1 MQICEVFALLEEY
14 NNINIE
20 LKMEGN
26 NMKILRK
33 ILMVMIMVAMAL
45 TFSSFAAG
53 DYSITVTVDKKLGE
67 ARGDI
72 SLWKV
77 SDKQVPYDNKSSKLD
92 ELNKLSIE
100 ELNSKYSK
108 YSNPT
113 VLAFNDNQI
122 VFDKLSAGAYYMRDT
137 SGIKRDKDIVPAL
150 INLPDDVENDSKN
163 VTIHAKESSTNVRLV
178 KVDESGNPLK
188 GAKFKLLVRRG
199 SEYVEL
205 KNKSTMKKDDKLE
218 LSPKDEDRSKVKS
231 EENADESKDENS
243 KSEKDEATEEK
254 DDKKSKEEKSEDK
267 ESKDDKS
274 KEEDKS
280 SDEGLYISNESGEI
294 IINDIKKGDYIFREV
309 EAPAGYLIK
318 NVDTK
323 FTISDKSVELRVVN
337 SKTPDKDK
345 GRHDFMKTD
354 EAKKPLGGAM
364 FKVMTKNKDGKFEPV
379 KKDGKDYIVTSAD
392 NGKFA
397 VEDMDYGKYY
407 LVEIKAPAGFILL
420 SEPVEFEIKKQADD
434 KTISIAFITN
444 KKDTTITRRRTPG
457 GDITRGGKIPK
468 TGDIRFFMSMIG
480 GLIMFMIGKWLIAKD
495 DKLIGKNIK

>member
-1 MQICEVFALLEEY
+1 MQICDVFALLEEY

-33 ILMVMIMVAMAL
+33 ILMVMIMVAMVM
-45 TFSSFAAG
+45 TSSSFAAG
-53 DYSITVTVDKKLGE
+53 DYSITVMVDKKLGE

-77 SDKQVPYDNKSSKLD
+77 SDEQVPYDKKSSKLD

-100 ELNSKYSK
+100 ELNSKYS
-108 YSNPT
+108 NPT
-113 VLAFNDNQI
+113 VLAFNDNQV

-205 KNKSTMKKDDKLE
+205 KNKATMKKDDKLE

-243 KSEKDEATEEK
+243 KSEKDEEK
-254 DDKKSKEEKSEDK
+254 SKDEKKEEKSSEI
-267 ESKDDKS
+267 SK
-274 KEEDKS
+274 KEEKS
-280 SDEGLYISNESGEI
+280 DDGLYISNDAGEI

-309 EAPAGYLIK
+309 EAPAGYMIK
-318 NVDTK
+318 NIDTK

-337 SKTPDKDK
+337 SKTSTDK

-392 NGKFA
+392 NGKFS

-420 SEPVEFEIKKQADD
+420 SDPVEFEIKKQADN

-444 KKDTTITRRRTPG
+444 KKDTITRTPG

-480 GLIMFMIGKWLIAKD
+480 GAIMFFIGKWIIAKD

>member
-1 MQICEVFALLEEY
+1 MQICDVFALLEGY
-14 NNINIE
+14 NNVNIE

-33 ILMVMIMVAMAL
+33 ILMVMIMVAMTL
-45 TFSSFAAG
+45 TCSSFAAG

-77 SDKQVPYDNKSSKLD
+77 SDEQVPYDKKSSKLD

-100 ELNSKYSK
+100 ELNSK

-150 INLPDDVENDSKN
+150 INLPDDVESDSKN

-205 KNKSTMKKDDKLE
+205 KNKATMKKDDKLE
-218 LSPKDEDRSKVKS
+218 LSPKDDDRSKVKS
-231 EENADESKDENS
+231 EEKADESKNANS
-243 KSEKDEATEEK
+243 KEVK
-254 DDKKSKEEKSEDK
+254 KEEKSSE
-267 ESKDDKS
+267 ESKN
-274 KEEDKS
+274 EEK

-309 EAPAGYLIK
+309 EAPAGYVIK
-318 NVDTK
+318 NIDTR
-323 FTISDKSVELRVVN
+323 FTITDKSVELRVVN
-337 SKTPDKDK
+337 SKTSTDK

-379 KKDGKDYIVTSAD
+379 KRDGKDYIVTSAD

-407 LVEIKAPAGFILL
+407 LVEIKAPEGFILL

-444 KKDTTITRRRTPG
+444 KSDTITRRKTPGDDITRRRTPG
-457 GDITRGGKIPK
+457 GYITRRIPK

-480 GLIMFMIGKWLIAKD
+480 GAIMFFIGKWIIAKD
-495 DKLIGKNIK
+495 DKLIGKKY

>member
-1 MQICEVFALLEEY
+1 MQICDVFALLEEY

-26 NMKILRK
+26 NMKILKK
-33 ILMVMIMVAMAL
+33 ILMVMVMVAMAL
-45 TFSSFAAG
+45 TCSSFAAG

-77 SDKQVPYDNKSSKLD
+77 SGKQVPYDNKSSKLD

-100 ELNSKYSK
+100 ELNSKYSDK
-108 YSNPT
+108 R
-113 VLAFNDNQI
+113 VMEFKDNQI
-122 VFDKLSAGAYYMRDT
+122 VFDRLNSGAYYMRDT

-205 KNKSTMKKDDKLE
+205 KNKATMKKDDKLE
-218 LSPKDEDRSKVKS
+218 LSPKNDDRSKVQS
-231 EENADESKDENS
+231 EENADESKDE
-243 KSEKDEATEEK
+243 KSKDEKKDEK
-254 DDKKSKEEKSEDK
+254 SSEVSNKEEK
-267 ESKDDKS
+267 
-274 KEEDKS
+274 

-309 EAPAGYLIK
+309 EAPAGYVIK

-407 LVEIKAPAGFILL
+407 LVEIKAPQGFILL

-444 KKDTTITRRRTPG
+444 KSDSITRRRTTPG

-480 GLIMFMIGKWLIAKD
+480 GAIMFFIGKWIIAKD

>member
-1 MQICEVFALLEEY
+1 MQICDVFALLEEY

-26 NMKILRK
+26 NMKILKK
-33 ILMVMIMVAMAL
+33 ILMVMVMVAMAL
-45 TFSSFAAG
+45 TSSSFAAG

-77 SDKQVPYDNKSSKLD
+77 SGKQVPYDNKSSKLD

-100 ELNSKYSK
+100 ELNSKYS
-108 YSNPT
+108 NPT
-113 VLAFNDNQI
+113 VLEFNDNQI

-137 SGIKRDKDIVPAL
+137 SGIKRDKDIVPVL

-205 KNKSTMKKDDKLE
+205 KNKATMKKDDKLE
-218 LSPKDEDRSKVKS
+218 LSPEDDERSKLKS

-243 KSEKDEATEEK
+243 KSGK
-254 DDKKSKEEKSEDK
+254 KEEKSKDEK
-267 ESKDDKS
+267 KEEKSSVESKN
-274 KEEDKS
+274 EEK
-280 SDEGLYISNESGEI
+280 SDEGLYISNQSGEI

-309 EAPAGYLIK
+309 EAPAGYVIK
-318 NVDTK
+318 NIDTR
-323 FTISDKSVELRVVN
+323 FTITDKSVELRVVN
-337 SKTPDKDK
+337 SKTSNDK

-407 LVEIKAPAGFILL
+407 LVEIKAPTGFILL

-444 KKDTTITRRRTPG
+444 KSDTITRRRTPG

-480 GLIMFMIGKWLIAKD
+480 GAIMFFIGKWIIAKD

>member
-26 NMKILRK
+26 NMKILKK
-33 ILMVMIMVAMAL
+33 ILMVMVMVAMAL
-45 TFSSFAAG
+45 TSSSFAAG
-53 DYSITVTVDKKLGE
+53 DYSITVTVDKKY
-67 ARGDI
+67 GDVTGKM

-77 SDKQVPYDNKSSKLD
+77 KDEQIPNSEKSTVLGD
-92 ELNKLSIE
+92 LNKLSVE
-100 ELNSKYSK
+100 NLNSTYKDK
-108 YSNPT
+108 ADVEFSNNE
-113 VLAFNDNQI
+113 A
-122 VFDKLSAGAYYMRDT
+122 VFRNLDKGAYYVRDT
-137 SGIKRDKDIVPAL
+137 SGIKRNKEIASVL
-150 INLPDDVENDSKN
+150 VNLPDDVEGDSKN
-163 VTIHAKESSTNVRLV
+163 VTIHAKHSSTNVRLV

-205 KNKSTMKKDDKLE
+205 KNKATMKKDDKLE
-218 LSPKDEDRSKVKS
+218 LSPKNDDRSKVKS
-231 EENADESKDENS
+231 EENAEKSKAESS
-243 KSEKDEATEEK
+243 KSEDKDE
-254 DDKKSKEEKSEDK
+254 KSKEEKK
-267 ESKDDKS
+267 EKSKDKAKS
-274 KEEDKS
+274 D
-280 SDEGLYISNESGEI
+280 DGLYISNDAGEI

-309 EAPAGYLIK
+309 EAPAGYVIK
-318 NVDTK
+318 NIDTK

-337 SKTPDKDK
+337 SKTSTDK

-444 KKDTTITRRRTPG
+444 KSETITRRRTPG
-457 GDITRGGKIPK
+457 GDITRRKIPK

-480 GLIMFMIGKWLIAKD
+480 GAIMFFIGKWIIAKD

>member
-1 MQICEVFALLEEY
+1 
-14 NNINIE
+14 
-20 LKMEGN
+20 MEGN

-45 TFSSFAAG
+45 TSSSFAAG
-53 DYSITVTVDKKLGE
+53 DYSITVTVDKKY
-67 ARGDI
+67 GDVTGKM

-77 SDKQVPYDNKSSKLD
+77 SDKQIRDSEKSTVLG
-92 ELNKLSIE
+92 ELNKLSVE
-100 ELNSKYSK
+100 NLNSTYKNK
-108 YSNPT
+108 ADVEFSNNE
-113 VLAFNDNQI
+113 A
-122 VFDKLSAGAYYMRDT
+122 VFRNLDKGAYYVRDT
-137 SGIKRDKDIVPAL
+137 SGIKRNKEIASVL
-150 INLPDDVENDSKN
+150 INLPDDVENDGKN

-205 KNKSTMKKDDKLE
+205 KNKATMKKDDKLE
-218 LSPKDEDRSKVKS
+218 LSPKDDDKSKVQS
-231 EENADESKDENS
+231 EENAEKSKDENS
-243 KSEKDEATEEK
+243 KSEKRE
-254 DDKKSKEEKSEDK
+254 
-267 ESKDDKS
+267 DKS
-274 KEEDKS
+274 KDKAK
-280 SDEGLYISNESGEI
+280 SDDGLYISNDAGEI
-294 IINDIKKGDYIFREV
+294 IINDIKRGDYIFREV

-318 NVDTK
+318 NIDTR
-323 FTISDKSVELRVVN
+323 FTVTDKSVELRVVN
-337 SKTPDKDK
+337 SKTPEKDK

-364 FKVMTKNKDGKFEPV
+364 FKVMTKNTDGKFEPV

-392 NGKFA
+392 NGKFS

-407 LVEIKAPAGFILL
+407 LVEIKAPQGFILL

-444 KKDTTITRRRTPG
+444 KSDTITRRRTTPG
-457 GDITRGGKIPK
+457 GDITRRRIPK

-480 GLIMFMIGKWLIAKD
+480 GLIMFFIGKWIIAKD
-495 DKLIGKNIK
+495 DKLIGKNIR

>member
-1 MQICEVFALLEEY
+1 
-14 NNINIE
+14 
-20 LKMEGN
+20 
-26 NMKILRK
+26 MKILKK
-33 ILMVMIMVAMAL
+33 ILLVMVMVAMAL
-45 TFSSFAAG
+45 TSSSFAAG
-53 DYSITVTVDKKLGE
+53 DYSITVTVDKKY
-67 ARGDI
+67 GDVTGKM

-77 SDKQVPYDNKSSKLD
+77 SDEQIPDSEKSTVLGD
-92 ELNKLSIE
+92 LNKLSVE
-100 ELNSKYSK
+100 NLNSTYKNK
-108 YSNPT
+108 ADVEFSNNE
-113 VLAFNDNQI
+113 A
-122 VFDKLSAGAYYMRDT
+122 VFRNLDKGAYYVRDT
-137 SGIKRDKDIVPAL
+137 SGIKRNKEIASVLA
-150 INLPDDVENDSKN
+150 NLPDDVENDSKN

-205 KNKSTMKKDDKLE
+205 KNKATMKKDDKLE
-218 LSPKDEDRSKVKS
+218 LSPKDDDRSKVQS

-243 KSEKDEATEEK
+243 KSVKDEEK
-254 DDKKSKEEKSEDK
+254 SKDGKKEEKSSEL
-267 ESKDDKS
+267 SK
-274 KEEDKS
+274 KEEK

-318 NVDTK
+318 NIDTR
-323 FTISDKSVELRVVN
+323 FTIADKSVELRVVN
-337 SKTPDKDK
+337 SKTSEKDK

-364 FKVMTKNKDGKFEPV
+364 FKVMTKNADGKFEPV
-379 KKDGKDYIVTSAD
+379 KKDGKDYIVTSGD

-407 LVEIKAPAGFILL
+407 LVEIKAPQGFILL

-444 KKDTTITRRRTPG
+444 KSDTITRRTTPG
-457 GDITRGGKIPK
+457 GDITRRRIPK

-480 GLIMFMIGKWLIAKD
+480 GLIMFFIGKWIIAKD
-495 DKLIGKNIK
+495 DKLIGKNIR

>member
-33 ILMVMIMVAMAL
+33 ILMVMIMVAMTL
-45 TFSSFAAG
+45 TCSSFAAG

-67 ARGDI
+67 ARGEI

-77 SDKQVPYDNKSSKLD
+77 PDEQVPYDNKSSKLD
-92 ELNKLSIE
+92 ELNKLSVE
-100 ELNSKYSK
+100 ELNSKYSDK
-108 YSNPT
+108 R
-113 VLAFNDNQI
+113 VMEFKDNQI
-122 VFDKLSAGAYYMRDT
+122 VFDKLNSGAYYMRDT

-150 INLPDDVENDSKN
+150 INLPNDLEDGSKN

-188 GAKFKLLVRRG
+188 GAKFKLLKREG

-205 KNKSTMKKDDKLE
+205 KNKATLKENDKLE
-218 LSPKDEDRSKVKS
+218 LSPKNDDRSKVKS
-231 EENADESKDENS
+231 EENAEKSKDES
-243 KSEKDEATEEK
+243 S
-254 DDKKSKEEKSEDK
+254 KSEDK
-267 ESKDDKS
+267 DEKSKDKAKS
-274 KEEDKS
+274 D
-280 SDEGLYISNESGEI
+280 DGLYISNDAGEI

-309 EAPAGYLIK
+309 EAPAGYMIK

-337 SKTPDKDK
+337 SKTSTDK

-364 FKVMTKNKDGKFEPV
+364 FKVMTKNKGGKFVPV

-407 LVEIKAPAGFILL
+407 LVEIKAPQGFILL

-444 KKDTTITRRRTPG
+444 KSDTITRRRTTPG
-457 GDITRGGKIPK
+457 GDITRRKIPK

-480 GLIMFMIGKWLIAKD
+480 GAIMFFIGKWIIAKD

>member
-33 ILMVMIMVAMAL
+33 ILMVMIMVAMTL
-45 TFSSFAAG
+45 TSSSFAAG

-77 SDKQVPYDNKSSKLD
+77 SGKQVPYDNKSSKLD

-100 ELNSKYSK
+100 ELNSKYSDK
-108 YSNPT
+108 R
-113 VLAFNDNQI
+113 VMEFKDNQI

-205 KNKSTMKKDDKLE
+205 KNKATMKKDDKLE
-218 LSPKDEDRSKVKS
+218 LSPNDDDRSKVKS
-231 EENADESKDENS
+231 EENADESKDKNS
-243 KSEKDEATEEK
+243 KSEKDEE
-254 DDKKSKEEKSEDK
+254 KSKEEK
-267 ESKDDKS
+267 
-274 KEEDKS
+274 KEEKS
-280 SDEGLYISNESGEI
+280 SEISKNEEKSDEGLYISNESGEI

-309 EAPAGYLIK
+309 EAPAGYVIK

-337 SKTPDKDK
+337 SKTSTDK

-407 LVEIKAPAGFILL
+407 LVEIKAPQGFILL
-420 SEPVEFEIKKQADD
+420 SDPVEFEIKKQADN

-444 KKDTTITRRRTPG
+444 KSDTITRTPG

-480 GLIMFMIGKWLIAKD
+480 GAIMFFIGKWIIAKD

>member
-1 MQICEVFALLEEY
+1 MQICDVFALLEEY

-26 NMKILRK
+26 NMKILKK
-33 ILMVMIMVAMAL
+33 ILMVMVMVAMTL
-45 TFSSFAAG
+45 TCSSFAAG
-53 DYSITVTVDKKLGE
+53 DYSITVTVDKKY
-67 ARGDI
+67 GDVTGKM

-77 SDKQVPYDNKSSKLD
+77 SDEQIPNSEKSTVLGD
-92 ELNKLSIE
+92 LNKLSVE
-100 ELNSKYSK
+100 NLNSTYKDK
-108 YSNPT
+108 ADVEFSNNE
-113 VLAFNDNQI
+113 A
-122 VFDKLSAGAYYMRDT
+122 VFRNLDKGAYYVRDT
-137 SGIKRDKDIVPAL
+137 SGIKRNKEIASVL
-150 INLPDDVENDSKN
+150 VNLPDDVENDSKN

-205 KNKSTMKKDDKLE
+205 KNKATMKKDDKLE
-218 LSPKDEDRSKVKS
+218 LSPKDDDRSKVQS
-231 EENADESKDENS
+231 EENADESKDKNS
-243 KSEKDEATEEK
+243 KSEKDEEK
-254 DDKKSKEEKSEDK
+254 SKDEKKEEKSSEL
-267 ESKDDKS
+267 SK
-274 KEEDKS
+274 KEEK

-309 EAPAGYLIK
+309 EAPAGYVIK

-323 FTISDKSVELRVVN
+323 FTITDKSVELRVVN
-337 SKTPDKDK
+337 SKTPEKDK

-444 KKDTTITRRRTPG
+444 KRDTITRTPG

-480 GLIMFMIGKWLIAKD
+480 GAIMFFIGKWIIAKD

>member
-1 MQICEVFALLEEY
+1 
-14 NNINIE
+14 
-20 LKMEGN
+20 MEGKI
-26 NMKILRK
+26 MKILRK
-33 ILMVMIMVAMAL
+33 ILMVMIMVAMVA
-45 TFSSFAAG
+45 TSSSFAAG
-53 DYSITVTVDKKLGE
+53 DYSITVTVDKKY
-67 ARGDI
+67 GDVTGKM

-77 SDKQVPYDNKSSKLD
+77 SDKQIPDSEKSTMLGD
-92 ELNKLSIE
+92 LNKLSVE
-100 ELNSKYSK
+100 NLNSTYKNK
-108 YSNPT
+108 ADVEFSNNE
-113 VLAFNDNQI
+113 A
-122 VFDKLSAGAYYMRDT
+122 VFKNLDKGAYYVRDT
-137 SGIKRDKDIVPAL
+137 SGIKRNKEIASILV
-150 INLPDDVENDSKN
+150 NLPDDVESDSKN

-205 KNKSTMKKDDKLE
+205 KNKTTMKKDDKLE
-218 LSPKDEDRSKVKS
+218 LSPNDDDKSKVKS
-231 EENADESKDENS
+231 EENTDESKDENS
-243 KSEKDEATEEK
+243 KEVK
-254 DDKKSKEEKSEDK
+254 KEEKSNK
-267 ESKDDKS
+267 ESKN
-274 KEEDKS
+274 EEK

-309 EAPAGYLIK
+309 EAPAGYVIK
-318 NVDTK
+318 NIDTK

-337 SKTPDKDK
+337 SKTSTDK

-392 NGKFA
+392 NGKFT

-407 LVEIKAPAGFILL
+407 LVEIKAPEGFILL

-444 KKDTTITRRRTPG
+444 KRDTITRRRTPGDDITRRRTPG
-457 GDITRGGKIPK
+457 GDITRRIPK

-480 GLIMFMIGKWLIAKD
+480 GAIMFFIGKWIIAKD

>member
-1 MQICEVFALLEEY
+1 
-14 NNINIE
+14 
-20 LKMEGN
+20 
-26 NMKILRK
+26 MKILKK
-33 ILMVMIMVAMAL
+33 ILMVMVMVAMTL
-45 TFSSFAAG
+45 TSSSFAAG

-67 ARGDI
+67 AHGDI

-77 SDKQVPYDNKSSKLD
+77 SVKQVPYDNKSSKLD

-100 ELNSKYSK
+100 ELNSKYS
-108 YSNPT
+108 NPT

-122 VFDKLSAGAYYMRDT
+122 VFDKLNSGAYYMRDT
-137 SGIKRDKDIVPAL
+137 SGIKRDKDIVSAL

-205 KNKSTMKKDDKLE
+205 KNKATMKSKDSDKKLE
-218 LSPKDEDRSKVKS
+218 LSSNE
-231 EENADESKDENS
+231 ESKND
-243 KSEKDEATEEK
+243 SEKDEATEEK

-267 ESKDDKS
+267 ESKDDKA

-280 SDEGLYISNESGEI
+280 SDEGLYISNDAGEI

-323 FTISDKSVELRVVN
+323 FTITDKSVELRVVN

-444 KKDTTITRRRTPG
+444 KSDTITRRRTTPG

-480 GLIMFMIGKWLIAKD
+480 GAIMFFIGKWIIAKD

>member
-1 MQICEVFALLEEY
+1 
-14 NNINIE
+14 
-20 LKMEGN
+20 MEGN
-26 NMKILRK
+26 IMKILRK
-33 ILMVMIMVAMAL
+33 ILMVMIMVAMVA
-45 TFSSFAAG
+45 TSTSFAAG
-53 DYSITVTVDKKLGE
+53 DYSITVTVDKKY
-67 ARGDI
+67 GDVTGKM

-77 SDKQVPYDNKSSKLD
+77 SDEQIPDSEKATVLGD
-92 ELNKLSIE
+92 LNKLSVDN
-100 ELNSKYSK
+100 LNSTYKNK
-108 YSNPT
+108 ADVEFSNNE
-113 VLAFNDNQI
+113 A
-122 VFDKLSAGAYYMRDT
+122 VFRNLDKGAYYVRDT
-137 SGIKRDKDIVPAL
+137 SGIKRNKEIASVL
-150 INLPDDVENDSKN
+150 VNLPNDVENDSKN

-205 KNKSTMKKDDKLE
+205 KNKATMKKDDKLE
-218 LSPKDEDRSKVKS
+218 LSPKDDDRSKVQS
-231 EENADESKDENS
+231 EVNANESKDENS
-243 KSEKDEATEEK
+243 KSEKDEEK
-254 DDKKSKEEKSEDK
+254 SKDGKKEEKSSV
-267 ESKDDKS
+267 ESKN
-274 KEEDKS
+274 EEK

-309 EAPAGYLIK
+309 EAPAGYVIK
-318 NVDTK
+318 NVDTR

-379 KKDGKDYIVTSAD
+379 KRDGKDYIVTSAD

-407 LVEIKAPAGFILL
+407 LVEIKAPEGFILL

-444 KKDTTITRRRTPG
+444 KKDTITRRKTPGDDITRRRTPG
-457 GDITRGGKIPK
+457 GDITRRIPK

-480 GLIMFMIGKWLIAKD
+480 GAIMFFIGKWIIAKD

>member
-1 MQICEVFALLEEY
+1 MQICDVFALLEEY

-26 NMKILRK
+26 NMKILKK
-33 ILMVMIMVAMAL
+33 ILMVMVMVAMVM
-45 TFSSFAAG
+45 TSTSFAEGAF
-53 DYSITVTVDKKLGE
+53 SITVTVDKKLGE
-67 ARGDI
+67 ARGEI

-77 SDKQVPYDNKSSKLD
+77 SDEQISDDKKAEKLG

-100 ELNSKYSK
+100 ELNSKHSDK
-108 YSNPT
+108 R
-113 VLAFNDNQI
+113 VMEFKDNQI
-122 VFDKLSAGAYYMRDT
+122 VFDKLNSGAYYMRDT

-150 INLPDDVENDSKN
+150 INLPNDLEDGSKN

-188 GAKFKLLVRRG
+188 GAKFKLLKREG
-199 SEYVEL
+199 SEYVEV
-205 KNKSTMKKDDKLE
+205 KNKATLKENDKLE
-218 LSPKDEDRSKVKS
+218 LSPKDDDRSKVKS
-231 EENADESKDENS
+231 EENAEKSNDENS
-243 KSEKDEATEEK
+243 KSKKRED
-254 DDKKSKEEKSEDK
+254 KSKEEKK
-267 ESKDDKS
+267 EDKS
-274 KEEDKS
+274 KDKAK
-280 SDEGLYISNESGEI
+280 SDDGLYISNDAGEI

-309 EAPAGYLIK
+309 EAPAGYVIK

-323 FTISDKSVELRVVN
+323 FTITDKSVELRVVN

-434 KTISIAFITN
+434 NTISIAFITN
-444 KKDTTITRRRTPG
+444 KSDTITRRRTPG

-480 GLIMFMIGKWLIAKD
+480 GAIMFFIGKWIIAKD

>member
-1 MQICEVFALLEEY
+1 
-14 NNINIE
+14 
-20 LKMEGN
+20 MEGN

-45 TFSSFAAG
+45 TSSSFAAG
-53 DYSITVTVDKKLGE
+53 DYSITVTVDKKY
-67 ARGDI
+67 GDVTGKM

-77 SDKQVPYDNKSSKLD
+77 SDKQIRDSEKSTVLG
-92 ELNKLSIE
+92 ELNKLSVE
-100 ELNSKYSK
+100 NLNSTYKNK
-108 YSNPT
+108 ADVEFSNNE
-113 VLAFNDNQI
+113 A
-122 VFDKLSAGAYYMRDT
+122 VFRNLDKGAYYVRDT
-137 SGIKRDKDIVPAL
+137 SGIKRNKEIASVL
-150 INLPDDVENDSKN
+150 INLPDDVENDGKN

-205 KNKSTMKKDDKLE
+205 KNKATMKKDDKLE
-218 LSPKDEDRSKVKS
+218 LSPKDDDKSKVQS
-231 EENADESKDENS
+231 EENAEKSKDENS
-243 KSEKDEATEEK
+243 KSEKRE
-254 DDKKSKEEKSEDK
+254 
-267 ESKDDKS
+267 DKS
-274 KEEDKS
+274 KDKAK
-280 SDEGLYISNESGEI
+280 SDDGLYISNDAGEI
-294 IINDIKKGDYIFREV
+294 IINDIKRGDYIFREV

-318 NVDTK
+318 NIDTR

-392 NGKFA
+392 NGKFS
-397 VEDMDYGKYY
+397 VENMDYGKYY

-434 KTISIAFITN
+434 NTISIAFITN
-444 KKDTTITRRRTPG
+444 KRDTITRRRTPG
-457 GDITRGGKIPK
+457 GDITRRKIPK

-480 GLIMFMIGKWLIAKD
+480 GAIMFFIGKWIIAKD

>member
-1 MQICEVFALLEEY
+1 
-14 NNINIE
+14 
-20 LKMEGN
+20 MEGN

-45 TFSSFAAG
+45 TSTSFAAG
-53 DYSITVTVDKKLGE
+53 DYSITVTVDKKY
-67 ARGDI
+67 GDVTGKM

-77 SDKQVPYDNKSSKLD
+77 KD
-92 ELNKLSIE
+92 EQIPDSEKATELGDLNKLSVE
-100 ELNSKYSK
+100 NLNSTYKNATEVEF
-108 YSNPT
+108 SNNE
-113 VLAFNDNQI
+113 A
-122 VFDKLSAGAYYMRDT
+122 VFKNLEKGAYYVRDT
-137 SGIKRDKDIVPAL
+137 SGIKRDKEIASVL
-150 INLPDDVENDSKN
+150 VNLPDDVEGDSKN

-205 KNKSTMKKDDKLE
+205 KNKATMKKDDKLE
-218 LSPKDEDRSKVKS
+218 LSPKNDDRSKVQS

-243 KSEKDEATEEK
+243 KSEKDEEK
-254 DDKKSKEEKSEDK
+254 SEDEKKEEKSSEL
-267 ESKDDKS
+267 SKN
-274 KEEDKS
+274 EEK

-294 IINDIKKGDYIFREV
+294 IINDIKRGDYIFREV
-309 EAPAGYLIK
+309 EAPAGYVIK
-318 NVDTK
+318 NIDTK
-323 FTISDKSVELRVVN
+323 FTITDKSVELRVVN
-337 SKTPDKDK
+337 SKTSTDK

-407 LVEIKAPAGFILL
+407 LVEIKAPEGFILL

-444 KKDTTITRRRTPG
+444 KKDTITRRKTPGDDITRRRTPG
-457 GDITRGGKIPK
+457 GDITRRIPK

-480 GLIMFMIGKWLIAKD
+480 GAIMFFIGKWIIAKD

>member
-1 MQICEVFALLEEY
+1 
-14 NNINIE
+14 
-20 LKMEGN
+20 
-26 NMKILRK
+26 MKILRK
-33 ILMVMIMVAMAL
+33 ILMVMIMVAMVA
-45 TFSSFAAG
+45 TSSSFAAG
-53 DYSITVTVDKKLGE
+53 DYSITVTVDKKY
-67 ARGDI
+67 GDVTGKM
-72 SLWKV
+72 SMWKV
-77 SDKQVPYDNKSSKLD
+77 SDEQIPDSEKSTVLGD
-92 ELNKLSIE
+92 LNKLSVE
-100 ELNSKYSK
+100 NLNSTYKNK
-108 YSNPT
+108 ADVEFSNNE
-113 VLAFNDNQI
+113 A
-122 VFDKLSAGAYYMRDT
+122 VFRNLDKGAYYVRDT
-137 SGIKRDKDIVPAL
+137 SGIKRNKEIASILV
-150 INLPDDVENDSKN
+150 NLPDDVEGDSKN

-205 KNKSTMKKDDKLE
+205 KNKDTLKSDDKKLEIFSDESKDSEKKDDK
-218 LSPKDEDRSKVKS
+218 
-231 EENADESKDENS
+231 N
-243 KSEKDEATEEK
+243 
-254 DDKKSKEEKSEDK
+254 KEE
-267 ESKDDKS
+267 
-274 KEEDKS
+274 KS

-309 EAPAGYLIK
+309 EAPAGYVIK

-323 FTISDKSVELRVVN
+323 FTITDKSVELRVVN
-337 SKTPDKDK
+337 SKTSTDK

-407 LVEIKAPAGFILL
+407 LVEIKAPEGFILL

-444 KKDTTITRRRTPG
+444 KRDTITRRRTPGDDITRRRTPG
-457 GDITRGGKIPK
+457 GDITRRIPK

-480 GLIMFMIGKWLIAKD
+480 GAIMFFIGKWIIAKD

>member
-1 MQICEVFALLEEY
+1 
-14 NNINIE
+14 
-20 LKMEGN
+20 MEGN

-33 ILMVMIMVAMAL
+33 ILMVMIMVAMVA
-45 TFSSFAAG
+45 TSSSFAAE
-53 DYSITVTVDKKLGE
+53 DYSITVTVDKKH
-67 ARGDI
+67 GDVTGKM

-77 SDKQVPYDNKSSKLD
+77 SDEQIPDSEKATVLGD
-92 ELNKLSIE
+92 LNKLSVDN
-100 ELNSKYSK
+100 LNSTYKNK
-108 YSNPT
+108 ADVEFSNNE
-113 VLAFNDNQI
+113 A
-122 VFDKLSAGAYYMRDT
+122 VFKNLDRGAYYVRDT
-137 SGIKRDKDIVPAL
+137 SGIKRDKEIASVL
-150 INLPDDVENDSKN
+150 VNLPDDVEAGSKN

-205 KNKSTMKKDDKLE
+205 KNKATMKKDDKLE
-218 LSPKDEDRSKVKS
+218 LSPKDDNRSKVQS
-231 EENADESKDENS
+231 EENTDESKDENS
-243 KSEKDEATEEK
+243 KSEKREE
-254 DDKKSKEEKSEDK
+254 KSKEGKTEDK
-267 ESKDDKS
+267 KSKDDKS
-274 KEEDKS
+274 KEDKS

-318 NVDTK
+318 NVDTR
-323 FTISDKSVELRVVN
+323 FTITDKSVELRVVN

-392 NGKFA
+392 NGKFS

-407 LVEIKAPAGFILL
+407 LVEIKAPEGFILL

-444 KKDTTITRRRTPG
+444 KKDTITRRKTPGDDITRRRTPG
-457 GDITRGGKIPK
+457 GDITRRIPK

-480 GLIMFMIGKWLIAKD
+480 GAIMFFIGKWIIAKD

>member
-26 NMKILRK
+26 NMKILKK
-33 ILMVMIMVAMAL
+33 ILMVMVMVAMAL
-45 TFSSFAAG
+45 TSSSFAAG
-53 DYSITVTVDKKLGE
+53 DYSITVTVDKKY
-67 ARGDI
+67 GDVTGKM

-77 SDKQVPYDNKSSKLD
+77 KDEQIPDSEKSTVLGD
-92 ELNKLSIE
+92 LNKLSVE
-100 ELNSKYSK
+100 NLNSTYKNK
-108 YSNPT
+108 ADVEFSNNE
-113 VLAFNDNQI
+113 A
-122 VFDKLSAGAYYMRDT
+122 VFRNLDKGAYYVRDT
-137 SGIKRDKDIVPAL
+137 SGIKRNKEIASVL
-150 INLPDDVENDSKN
+150 VNLPNDVENDSKN

-205 KNKSTMKKDDKLE
+205 KNKATMKKDDKLE
-218 LSPKDEDRSKVKS
+218 LSPKDDDRSKVQSK
-231 EENADESKDENS
+231 ENADESKDENS
-243 KSEKDEATEEK
+243 KYEKDEAKSKDEK
-254 DDKKSKEEKSEDK
+254 KKEKSSELSKKEEK
-267 ESKDDKS
+267 
-274 KEEDKS
+274 

-337 SKTPDKDK
+337 SKTSTDK

-444 KKDTTITRRRTPG
+444 KSDTITRRRTTPG

-480 GLIMFMIGKWLIAKD
+480 GAIMFFIGKWIIAKD

>member
-1 MQICEVFALLEEY
+1 
-14 NNINIE
+14 
-20 LKMEGN
+20 
-26 NMKILRK
+26 MKILKK
-33 ILMVMIMVAMAL
+33 ILMVMVMVAMTL
-45 TFSSFAAG
+45 TSSSFAAG
-53 DYSITVTVDKKLGE
+53 DYSITVTVDKKY
-67 ARGDI
+67 GDVTGKM

-77 SDKQVPYDNKSSKLD
+77 SDKQIPDSEKSTVLGD
-92 ELNKLSIE
+92 LNKLSVE
-100 ELNSKYSK
+100 NLNSTYKNK
-108 YSNPT
+108 ADVEFSNNE
-113 VLAFNDNQI
+113 A
-122 VFDKLSAGAYYMRDT
+122 VFKNLDKGAYYVRDT
-137 SGIKRDKDIVPAL
+137 SGIKRNKEIASVL
-150 INLPDDVENDSKN
+150 VNLPDDVENDSKN

-188 GAKFKLLVRRG
+188 GAKFKLLKREG

-205 KNKSTMKKDDKLE
+205 KNKATLKENDKLE
-218 LSPKDEDRSKVKS
+218 LSPKDDDRSKVKS
-231 EENADESKDENS
+231 EENAEKSKDAN
-243 KSEKDEATEEK
+243 
-254 DDKKSKEEKSEDK
+254 SKEEKDEEK
-267 ESKDDKS
+267 SKDEKKEDKS
-274 KEEDKS
+274 KDKAN
-280 SDEGLYISNESGEI
+280 SDDGLYISNDAGEI

-309 EAPAGYLIK
+309 EAPAGYVIK

-323 FTISDKSVELRVVN
+323 FTITDKSVELRVVN
-337 SKTPDKDK
+337 SKTSTDK

-392 NGKFA
+392 NGKFS

-444 KKDTTITRRRTPG
+444 KKDTITRRRTTPG

-480 GLIMFMIGKWLIAKD
+480 GAIMFFIGKWIIAKD

>member
-1 MQICEVFALLEEY
+1 
-14 NNINIE
+14 
-20 LKMEGN
+20 
-26 NMKILRK
+26 
-33 ILMVMIMVAMAL
+33 MIMVAMTL
-45 TFSSFAAG
+45 TSSSFAAG

-72 SLWKV
+72 SLWRV
-77 SDKQVPYDNKSSKLD
+77 SDEQVQYDKKSSKLD

-100 ELNSKYSK
+100 ELNSKYS
-108 YSNPT
+108 NPT
-113 VLAFNDNQI
+113 MLAFNDNQI

-205 KNKSTMKKDDKLE
+205 KNKTTMKKDDKLE
-218 LSPKDEDRSKVKS
+218 LSPNDDDKSKVKS
-231 EENADESKDENS
+231 EENTDESKDENS
-243 KSEKDEATEEK
+243 KEVK
-254 DDKKSKEEKSEDK
+254 KEEKSNK
-267 ESKDDKS
+267 ESKN
-274 KEEDKS
+274 EEK

-309 EAPAGYLIK
+309 EAPAGYVIK

-337 SKTPDKDK
+337 SKTSTDK

-364 FKVMTKNKDGKFEPV
+364 FKVMTKNKDGKFVPV

-407 LVEIKAPAGFILL
+407 LVEIKAPEGFILL

-444 KKDTTITRRRTPG
+444 KRDTITRRRTPGDDITRRRTPG
-457 GDITRGGKIPK
+457 GDITRRIPK

-480 GLIMFMIGKWLIAKD
+480 GAIMFFIGKWIIAKD

>member
-1 MQICEVFALLEEY
+1 
-14 NNINIE
+14 
-20 LKMEGN
+20 
-26 NMKILRK
+26 MKILKK
-33 ILMVMIMVAMAL
+33 ILMVMIMVAMTL
-45 TFSSFAAG
+45 TSSSFAAG

-77 SDKQVPYDNKSSKLD
+77 SDEQVPYDKKSSKLD

-100 ELNSKYSK
+100 ELNSKYS
-108 YSNPT
+108 NPT

-122 VFDKLSAGAYYMRDT
+122 VFDKLNSGAYYMRDT

-205 KNKSTMKKDDKLE
+205 KNKATMKKDNKLE
-218 LSPKDEDRSKVKS
+218 LSPENDDRSKVQS

-243 KSEKDEATEEK
+243 KSEKDEEKSKDEKREEK
-254 DDKKSKEEKSEDK
+254 SSELSKKEEK
-267 ESKDDKS
+267 
-274 KEEDKS
+274 

-309 EAPAGYLIK
+309 EAPAGYVIK

-337 SKTPDKDK
+337 SKTSTDK

-444 KKDTTITRRRTPG
+444 KSDTITRTPG

-480 GLIMFMIGKWLIAKD
+480 GAIMFFIGKWIIAKD